1 MKKQK
6 VIQFIINVFTPILL
20 GTLIGLVYKDDFN
33 YVSSLKRVIKVPSI
47 LFPIIW
53 SVLYLLQ
60 GLWYYFYLKKEKNT
74 TVMYV
79 YWISIVVNLLY
90 TPVFF
95 NLHLNYLSTLIVI
108 SLIVLIWYL
117 FVYSIKKKYKIAY
130 LYVPYLLWLI
140 VALTL
145 MIDILIHN

>member
-1 MKKQK
+1 
-6 VIQFIINVFTPILL
+6 
-20 GTLIGLVYKDDFN
+20 
-33 YVSSLKRVIKVPSI
+33 
-47 LFPIIW
+47 
-53 SVLYLLQ
+53 
-60 GLWYYFYLKKEKNT
+60 
-74 TVMYV
+74 MYV

-108 SLIVLIWYL
+108 SLIGLIGYL
-117 FVYSIKKKYKIAY
+117 FVYSNKKKYKIAY
-130 LYVPYLLWLI
+130 LYVPYLLWLT

>member
-33 YVSSLKRVIKVPSI
+33 YVSSLNRVIKFPSI

-74 TVMYV
+74 TVMYA

-117 FVYSIKKKYKIAY
+117 FVYSNKKKYKIAY
-130 LYVPYLLWLI
+130 LYVPYLLWLT